1 MALGQTYVTQEG
13 VPASTM
19 NVNIQRIGMAQIQ
32 VSSEGVSGC
41 LWVFG
46 AVTLTGGAPGIWR
59 IETRVLSS
67 PAPRRHSHSPGMV
80 FFEIP
85 K

>member
-19 NVNIQRIGMAQIQ
+19 NVNIQRIGMTQIQ
-32 VSSEGVSGC
+32 VSPKGVSGC

-46 AVTLTGGAPGIWR
+46 VVTLTGGALGIWR
-59 IETRVLSS
+59 IETRVFNALQHSG
-67 PAPRRHSHSPGMV
+67 PAPTAL
-80 FFEIP
+80 
-85 K
+85 